1 MLFLLCSICL
11 LLKYLSTSNRSE
23 NNPNSSGYSSLL
35 SKMRQTQ
42 LSTLDEFSVH
52 SPSDGKDDDIQEIA
66 LNTFTP
72 LHTHTDTDT
81 DTAAQPLKEE
91 IRETRGNS
99 TDVVTI

>member
-1 MLFLLCSICL
+1 MLLLLCSICL

-72 LHTHTDTDT
+72 LHTHTDT
-81 DTAAQPLKEE
+81 AAQPLEEE
-91 IRETRGNS
+91 IREARGNS